1 VETVSLEHKLGI
13 HGCATCVMNYDAAEG
28 YLVGQPNQGLACMF
42 TMMNDA
48 RIGVGNESVAIA
60 ERSYQ
65 QAQESQH
72 HPSSRRQTYV
82 AHYEITNRGHESY
95 GLFHCR

>member
-1 VETVSLEHKLGI
+1 METVSLEHKLGI

-28 YLVGQPNQGLACMF
+28 YLVGQPNQGLVCMF

-65 QAQESQH
+65 QALAYAKDRIQGTTHDGVEESVLSIIPTSDVCCLQ
-72 HPSSRRQTYV
+72 
-82 AHYEITNRGHESY
+82 
-95 GLFHCR
+95 

>member
-1 VETVSLEHKLGI
+1 
-13 HGCATCVMNYDAAEG
+13 MNYDAAEG

-65 QAQESQH
+65 QDTCLCT
-72 HPSSRRQTYV
+72 R
-82 AHYEITNRGHESY
+82 
-95 GLFHCR
+95 